1 MVFPGA
7 YCEAYPRA
15 GDVAVLCEGD
25 LIGYEAGLLRRWVDA
40 AIGTTPLVD
49 VWPCGTS
56 TAVFGFCDAIGRSR
70 PLLVIEDR
78 DFRDKKEALKD
89 CEGLE
94 KDRRQRELRVLG
106 WRTWARNEIEN
117 YLLQPEVLFPVMADA
132 FDCEQDDVQAE
143 LARVIPALALYEAT
157 QYTLYN
163 ARKIWGDVRFATN
176 LIPGVDAWPRW
187 NDGER
192 ELVSV
197 DAAKVRGKLEENFT
211 KVPGSLNKKVN
222 KWSRLSLLEMFDSI
236 YTAWRNVTWE
246 DREWLTDWSGKE
258 VLQSLRICLTA
269 RFGWHDLE
277 SAGRVPLRWEGLRK
291 EQRDAQDR
299 PVEAALRPLLV
310 SGFVDYVTRL
320 EAGDILDEF
329 AEIQNL
335 LNQWKAA

>member
-1 MVFPGA
+1 M
-7 YCEAYPRA
+7 
-15 GDVAVLCEGD
+15 
-25 LIGYEAGLLRRWVDA
+25 
-40 AIGTTPLVD
+40 
-49 VWPCGTS
+49 
-56 TAVFGFCDAIGRSR
+56 
-70 PLLVIEDR
+70 
-78 DFRDKKEALKD
+78 K
-89 CEGLE
+89 
-94 KDRRQRELRVLG
+94 
-106 WRTWARNEIEN
+106 
-117 YLLQPEVLFPVMADA
+117 
-132 FDCEQDDVQAE
+132 
-143 LARVIPALALYEAT
+143 
-157 QYTLYN
+157 
-163 ARKIWGDVRFATN
+163 
-176 LIPGVDAWPRW
+176 
-187 NDGER
+187 
-192 ELVSV
+192 
-197 DAAKVRGKLEENFT
+197 
-211 KVPGSLNKKVN
+211 LNKKVN